1 VISVMYTRVILYTLL
16 ASCWTGQLLSTNVT
30 AGLLLLSYLITGGNY
45 TLYLLYHTAGR
56 DARGAWRYLQ
66 LLVLVYVYQKRN
78 LTVSQVFQRTV
89 KKHPDKVALY
99 FEDESWTFK
108 QLDEYSNQLAHFL
121 LEAGFKHGESV
132 ALFMENRPEY
142 IGLWLGCTKVG
153 LVPALINFNLRGKS
167 LMHSISAVSASAVI
181 FGKELH
187 EAMTDIQPEL
197 PSNVRL
203 YSSGQTRVTRAENLA
218 SLLSGQS
225 LGPVPESVTRSL
237 QFSDKLLYIY
247 TSGTTGLPKAAVI
260 KNSRFYFYC
269 GGVYYMNAMYNLKR
283 LVFYDP
289 LPLYHSAGGVVGI
302 GLMMIFGATVV
313 IRQKFSV
320 RNFWQDCIKYD
331 CNGAQYIGEIC
342 RYLLSAPQAPEDR
355 SHNVE
360 IMWGNGLR
368 PSIWQQFQERFGV
381 KFIGEFYGA
390 TEGNSNVLNIDSKM
404 GSVGFTSVL
413 LPFVYP
419 VSLIR
424 VDEEGEIVR
433 DSRGLCIKCRPGEPG
448 EFVGKI
454 VMGHPAR
461 DFQGYV
467 DKVATSS
474 KIITDVFRKGDMY
487 FRSGDLLYA
496 DEFGWMYFMDR
507 MGDTFRWRGENVS
520 TVEVESVISSVL
532 EQVDSVVYGVD
543 VPGVEGKA
551 GMAAIVEDAAKFDLD
566 TFLLR
571 LKAELP
577 AYAIP
582 LFVRLVNSIDTTGT
596 FKFRKLDL
604 VREGFN
610 PVLVSD
616 PLFFYNS
623 SSGGY
628 TRLDSCLY
636 EEIVSMKCRL

>member
-1 VISVMYTRVILYTLL
+1 MYTRVILYISLI
-16 ASCWTGQLLSTNVT
+16 SCWAADLFSFNVT
-30 AGLLLLSYLITGGNY
+30 AAGLLVSYLLTGGNY

-56 DARGAWRYLQ
+56 DARGAWRYFQ
-66 LLVLVYVYQKRN
+66 LLVLVFIYQKRN
-78 LTVSQVFQRTV
+78 LTVSQVFERTV
-89 KKHPDKVALY
+89 KRHPDKVCMY
-99 FEDESWTFK
+99 YEDESWTFK

-121 LEAGFKHGESV
+121 HSAGFKHGDSL

-142 IGLWLGCTKVG
+142 VGMWLGCTKIGV
-153 LVPALINFNLRGKS
+153 VPALINFNLRGKS
-167 LMHSISAVSASAVI
+167 LLHSIHAVSATAVI
-181 FGKELH
+181 YGSELSQ
-187 EAMTDIQPEL
+187 AMSDIQPEL
-197 PSNVRL
+197 SSNVRL
-203 YSSGQTRVTRAENLA
+203 FSCGPKSSIRVGRGESLSNLM
-218 SLLSGQS
+218 SGHS
-225 LGPVPESVTRSL
+225 LGPLPKEVTSNLHFTDR
-237 QFSDKLLYIY
+237 LLYIY

-283 LVFYDP
+283 LVFYNP

-320 RNFWQDCIKYD
+320 RNFWNDCIKYN

-342 RYLLSAPQAPEDR
+342 RYLLSAPQSPEDR

-368 PSIWQQFQERFGV
+368 PSIWQQFTDRFGV

-390 TEGNSNVLNIDSKM
+390 TEGNSNVLNIDSKP

-424 VDEEGEIVR
+424 VDEEGEPVR
-433 DSRGLCIKCRPGEPG
+433 DKSGLCIMCLPGEPG

-467 DKVATSS
+467 DKVATNR
-474 KIITDVFRKGDMY
+474 KIISDVFRKGDMY

-566 TFLLR
+566 SFLKR

-577 AYAIP
+577 SYAIP
-582 LFVRLVNSIDTTGT
+582 LFVRLVNTLDITGT

-604 VREGFN
+604 VREGYN
-610 PVLVSD
+610 PSLVSD
-616 PLFFYNS
+616 PLYFYNS

-628 TRLDSCLY
+628 TRLDTCLY
-636 EEIVSMKCRL
+636 DEIVTMKCRL

>member
-1 VISVMYTRVILYTLL
+1 MFTRISLYLL
-16 ASCWTGQLLSTNVT
+16 WSLAWTGDLINTNVFL
-30 AGLLLLSYLITGGNY
+30 GLLLISYLATGGNY

-89 KKHPDKVALY
+89 KKHPDKVCMY
-99 FEDESWTFK
+99 FEDEKWTFRE
-108 QLDEYSNQLAHFL
+108 LDEYSNQLAHFL
-121 LEAGFKHGESV
+121 HSAGFKHGDSV
-132 ALFMENRPEY
+132 ALFMENRLEY
-142 IGLWLGCTKVG
+142 VGLWLGCTKIGV
-153 LVPALINFNLRGKS
+153 VPALINFNLRGKS

-181 FGKELH
+181 FGSELSS
-187 EAMTDIQPEL
+187 AINDIQPEL
-197 PSNVRL
+197 TVDIRL
-203 YSSGQTRVTRAENLA
+203 FSCGKKFNLVGRSENL
-218 SLLSGQS
+218 QS
-225 LGPVPESVTRSL
+225 LMSQQSVHPVPEEVTSKL
-237 QFSDKLLYIY
+237 QFSDKLVYIY
-247 TSGTTGLPKAAVI
+247 TSGTTGLPKAAVV

-320 RNFWQDCIKYD
+320 RNFWQDCIRYD

-342 RYLLSAPQAPEDR
+342 RYLLSAPQSPEDR

-368 PSIWQQFQERFGV
+368 PSIWQQFTQRFGI

-390 TEGNSNVLNIDSKM
+390 TEGNSNVLNIESKP

-424 VDEEGEIVR
+424 VDEEGELIR
-433 DSRGLCIKCRPGEPG
+433 ADSGLCIACRPGETG
-448 EFVGKI
+448 EFIGKI

-461 DFQGYV
+461 DFQGYI
-467 DKVATSS
+467 DKVATNS
-474 KIITDVFRKGDMY
+474 KIIRDVFRKGDMY

-496 DEFGWMYFMDR
+496 DEFGWMYFVDR
-507 MGDTFRWRGENVS
+507 MGDTFRWKGENVS

-543 VPGVEGKA
+543 VPGMEGKA
-551 GMAAIVEDAAKFDLD
+551 GMAAIVEDGSKFDLES
-566 TFLLR
+566 FLTR

-577 AYAIP
+577 PYAIP
-582 LFVRLVNSIDTTGT
+582 LFLRLVNTIDITGT

-604 VREGFN
+604 VRDGFN
-610 PVLVSD
+610 PSNVPD
-616 PLFFYNS
+616 PLYFYNAS
-623 SSGGY
+623 QGRY
-628 TRLDSCLY
+628 VKLDQGLY
-636 EEIVSMKCRL
+636 DDIISMRCRL

>member
-1 VISVMYTRVILYTLL
+1 MFARISLYLSCTL
-16 ASCWTGQLLSTNVT
+16 CWTSNIISTNVFL
-30 AGLLLLSYLITGGNY
+30 ALFLISYLATGGNY

-66 LLVLVYVYQKRN
+66 LLLLVYVYQKRN
-78 LTVSQVFQRTV
+78 LTVSQVFQKTV
-89 KKHPDKVALY
+89 KKHPNKVCMY
-99 FEDESWTFK
+99 FEDEKWTFRE
-108 QLDEYSNQLAHFL
+108 LDEYSNQLAHFL
-121 LEAGFKHGESV
+121 HSAGFKHGDSV
-132 ALFMENRPEY
+132 ALFMENRLEY
-142 IGLWLGCTKVG
+142 VGLWLGCTKLGV
-153 LVPALINFNLRGKS
+153 VPALINFNLRGKS

-181 FGKELH
+181 FGSEL
-187 EAMTDIQPEL
+187 AGAINDIQSEL
-197 PSNVRL
+197 TVDIRL
-203 YSSGQTRVTRAENLA
+203 FSSGKKFNPVGRSENLD
-218 SLLSGQS
+218 SLMSHQS
-225 LGPVPESVTRSL
+225 VHPMPEEVTSKL
-237 QFSDKLLYIY
+237 QFSDKLVYIY
-247 TSGTTGLPKAAVI
+247 TSGTTGLPKAAVV
-260 KNSRFYFYC
+260 KSSRFYFYC

-320 RNFWQDCIKYD
+320 RNFWQDCIRYD

-342 RYLLSAPQAPEDR
+342 RYLLSAPQSPEDR

-368 PSIWQQFQERFGV
+368 PNIWQQFTQRFGV

-390 TEGNSNVLNIDSKM
+390 TEGNSNVLNIDSKP

-424 VDEEGEIVR
+424 VDEEGELVR
-433 DSRGLCIKCRPGEPG
+433 AKSGLCVPCKPGEAG
-448 EFVGKI
+448 EFIGKI

-461 DFQGYV
+461 DFQGYI
-467 DKVATSS
+467 DKAATNK
-474 KIITDVFRKGDMY
+474 KIIRDVFREGDMY
-487 FRSGDLLYA
+487 FRSGDLLHA
-496 DEFGWMYFMDR
+496 DEFGWMYFVDR
-507 MGDTFRWRGENVS
+507 MGDTFRWKGENVS

-532 EQVDSVVYGVD
+532 EQMDSVVYGVD
-543 VPGVEGKA
+543 VPGAEGKA

-566 TFLLR
+566 SFLLR

-577 AYAIP
+577 SYAIP
-582 LFVRLVNSIDTTGT
+582 LFLRLVNSIDITGT

-610 PVLVSD
+610 PSLVSD
-616 PLFFYNS
+616 PLYFYNS
-623 SSGGY
+623 SQGGY
-628 TRLDSCLY
+628 MRLDSGLY
-636 EEIVSMKCRL
+636 DEIMSMRCRL

>member
-1 VISVMYTRVILYTLL
+1 MYTRVILYTLL

-121 LEAGFKHGESV
+121 LGAGFKHGDSV

-167 LMHSISAVSASAVI
+167 LMHSICAVSASAVI

-203 YSSGQTRVTRAENLA
+203 YSCGQTRVSRAENLA

-225 LGPVPESVTRSL
+225 LGPVPDSVTRSL

-302 GLMMIFGATVV
+302 GLMMTFGATVV

-467 DKVATSS
+467 DKVATNS

-577 AYAIP
+577 GYAIP

>member
-1 VISVMYTRVILYTLL
+1 
-16 ASCWTGQLLSTNVT
+16 
-30 AGLLLLSYLITGGNY
+30 
-45 TLYLLYHTAGR
+45 
-56 DARGAWRYLQ
+56 
-66 LLVLVYVYQKRN
+66 
-78 LTVSQVFQRTV
+78 
-89 KKHPDKVALY
+89 
-99 FEDESWTFK
+99 
-108 QLDEYSNQLAHFL
+108 
-121 LEAGFKHGESV
+121 
-132 ALFMENRPEY
+132 
-142 IGLWLGCTKVG
+142 
-153 LVPALINFNLRGKS
+153 
-167 LMHSISAVSASAVI
+167 
-181 FGKELH
+181 
-187 EAMTDIQPEL
+187 
-197 PSNVRL
+197 
-203 YSSGQTRVTRAENLA
+203 
-218 SLLSGQS
+218 
-225 LGPVPESVTRSL
+225 
-237 QFSDKLLYIY
+237 
-247 TSGTTGLPKAAVI
+247 
-260 KNSRFYFYC
+260 
-269 GGVYYMNAMYNLKR
+269 
-283 LVFYDP
+283 VFYDP

-342 RYLLSAPQAPEDR
+342 RYLLSAPQSPEDR
-355 SHNVE
+355 SHSVE

-368 PSIWQQFQERFGV
+368 PSIWQQFQDRFGV
-381 KFIGEFYGA
+381 RFIGEFYGA
-390 TEGNSNVLNIDSKM
+390 TEGNSNVLNIDSKI

-424 VDEEGEIVR
+424 VDEEGEPVR
-433 DSRGLCIKCRPGEPG
+433 EDTGLCIKCRPGEPG

-467 DKVATSS
+467 DKVATNR

-507 MGDTFRWRGENVS
+507 MGDTYRWRGENVS

-577 AYAIP
+577 TYAIP
-582 LFVRLVNSIDTTGT
+582 LFVRLVNTIDITGT

-610 PVLVSD
+610 PALVSD
-616 PLFFYNS
+616 PLYFYNS

-628 TRLDSCLY
+628 KRLDSCLY
-636 EEIVSMKCRL
+636 EDIVSMKCRL